1 MDITS
6 THPRWGIEPS
16 PPPPP
21 PAPSV
26 VAEDIGNFE
35 DIVVSGSLKR
45 MPGVMMS
52 APVMVAQQEE
62 LGDLKLYRIPEP
74 VTVAALSRKQVAMID
89 RKKVA
94 FARVYTGD
102 FEQFDYDRD
111 ADEPESRAAERI
123 LRTENIRGKG
133 LGLPLP
139 AGRVAV
145 FERAR
150 KEALLVGE
158 GALSDRAIGEEVE
171 FATGESSDLRYKVVA
186 RPPSRSRQPYV
197 VEVTNARSTPEA
209 FEMAIPYKLASSSAK
224 LIERKGLKT
233 WQATV
238 PANGTARLE
247 FALKLE
253 VER

>member
-1 MDITS
+1 
-6 THPRWGIEPS
+6 
-16 PPPPP
+16 
-21 PAPSV
+21 
-26 VAEDIGNFE
+26 
-35 DIVVSGSLKR
+35 
-45 MPGVMMS
+45 
-52 APVMVAQQEE
+52 
-62 LGDLKLYRIPEP
+62 
-74 VTVAALSRKQVAMID
+74 MID

-102 FEQFDYDRD
+102 FEQFDYDRNAD
-111 ADEPESRAAERI
+111 APESQAAERI
-123 LRTENIRGKG
+123 LRTENIKGKG

-150 KEALLVGE
+150 GESLLLGE
-158 GALSDRAIGEEVE
+158 SALSDRAIGEEVE

-197 VEVTNARSTPEA
+197 AEVTNARSTSET
-209 FEMAIPYKLASSSAK
+209 FEMAIPYKLSSANAE

-233 WQATV
+233 WRATV

-253 VER
+253 VGR